1 MKTRAAVL
9 VEMGRKRPYAES
21 RPLELV
27 ELDLEA
33 PGPGEVLV
41 RVEAAGLCHSDL
53 SAIDG
58 NRPRPVP
65 MVLGHEGAGVVEAV
79 GTGIGP
85 DDLAPG
91 DHVVMVFVP
100 GCGACVPCMEGRPAL
115 CTAAAKANVAGTL
128 ITGARRLSWNGKPVN
143 HLVGVSCF
151 AERCVVSRRSLVKVH
166 KRLPLD
172 KAALFGCAVITGVGA
187 ALNTGGLKAGQK
199 LAVVGMGGVG
209 LNALLGGL
217 AAGASQVVA
226 LDLDPRKLEL
236 ARQLGATAAFDAR
249 ATDVVEQ
256 VKAATGGGVDVA
268 VETAGAAPA
277 VELAYAVTARGGTTV
292 TAGLA
297 HPDRKV
303 SVQQVSLVGEER
315 TLKGS
320 YMGSCVPARDIP
332 RYIALNEAGRLPVER
347 VLSDYIRLDDINAG
361 FDRLADGAAIRQ
373 VIRFG

>member
-21 RPLELV
+21 RPLEVV

-79 GTGIGP
+79 GQGIAP

-91 DHVVMVFVP
+91 DHVVMIFVP
-100 GCGACVPCMEGRPAL
+100 GCGACVPCLEARPAL
-115 CTAAAKANVAGTL
+115 CTAAAKAGVAGTL

-143 HLVGVSCF
+143 HLLGVSCF
-151 AERCVVSRRSLVKVH
+151 AERCVTSRRSLVKVD
-166 KRLPLD
+166 RRVPLD
-172 KAALFGCAVITGVGA
+172 KAALFGCAVMTGVGA
-187 ALNTGGLKAGQK
+187 ALNTGALKAGQK
-199 LAVVGMGGVG
+199 LGIVGMGGVG

-217 AAGASQVVA
+217 AGGAVQVVA
-226 LDLDPRKLEL
+226 IDLDPRKLEL
-236 ARQLGATAAFDAR
+236 ARQLGATSAFDAR
-249 ATDVVEQ
+249 AADVVEQ
-256 VKAATGGGVDVA
+256 VRAATGGGVDVA

-277 VELAYAVTARGGTTV
+277 VELAYAITARGGTTV

-297 HPDRKV
+297 HPEKKV
-303 SVQQVSLVGEER
+303 AVQQISLVAEER

-320 YMGSCVPARDIP
+320 YMGSCVPIRDIP
-332 RYIALNEAGRLPVER
+332 RYIALNEAGKLPVER
-347 VLSDYIRLDDINAG
+347 VLSDHIRLDDINEG
-361 FDRLADGAAIRQ
+361 FDRLADGAAVRQ